1 MAINPS
7 IVTMLVGVISLIV
20 SIVVVVRNGSR
31 DTAHSAREIGELKS
45 DIRHILDDIAKMSEK
60 LDRIEEDRAEHDRRV
75 SDKIMDLDNRVT
87 KLETE
92 NKA

>member
-31 DTAHSAREIGELKS
+31 DTAQSAREMGELKS